1 VGKNEPAAD
10 ETISQSTAQTGLQ
23 DSIVTSQLDSRQR
36 IRSMPVVLTL
46 LSLFFVAT
54 LWRALHRTVWLDDPK
69 RTAAQMQTIL
79 PGMQINLNT
88 ADATELA
95 LLPAVG
101 AGLAERIISYR
112 EQHGPFKSIDE
123 LRHVSGIGPAIMERV
138 RPYVS
143 ISEHDAT
150 GTPSGAD

>member
-1 VGKNEPAAD
+1 VEQREPTAD
-10 ETISQSTAQTGLQ
+10 EMMSHATDEADTQNSITINQSE
-23 DSIVTSQLDSRQR
+23 SRPR
-36 IRSMPVVLTL
+36 IRSMPVVLAL
-46 LSLFFVAT
+46 LSLFFIAT

-79 PGMQINLNT
+79 PGMQIDLNT

-101 AGLAERIISYR
+101 AGLAERIMAYR
-112 EQHGPFKSIDE
+112 DQHGPFKSIDD

-138 RPYVS
+138 RPYVTV
-143 ISEHDAT
+143 SEHVAPS
-150 GTPSGAD
+150 TPGDSD